1 MRENNTCQRDE
12 TTSNN
17 CTINTISR
25 FSGVGVNNFDLFS
38 FTGDVCDEDDDNDSI
53 FDALDNCPL
62 VANKN
67 QNDTDGNME
76 FFSGIYPEREE
87 VYYLKSLTKF
97 FFTVFKRDST

>member
-1 MRENNTCQRDE
+1 MQLRQNNSGKRDG

-17 CTINTISR
+17 CTINTTSR

-67 QNDTDGNME
+67 QNDTDGIWNFLVE
-76 FFSGIYPEREE
+76 YILNE
-87 VYYLKSLTKF
+87 KKF
-97 FFTVFKRDST
+97 TI